1 MSSLAQMVIR
11 LVAEARQF
19 KADLNDAAQHTQKVA
34 ADITQSTGKVQQ
46 ASAALGDQL
55 GVQRDI
61 SEMAGAAVAQMGVL
75 YGSAAVSIGALGY
88 AYVKGSKES
97 DAYTKALVL
106 SGNAAGTTSGQLGTM
121 AANISKVV
129 GTQYAAAEA
138 LAKMAQSSGVG
149 SDNLEAFTRSAI
161 KFETVTGV
169 AVSETVKHFNELANS
184 PVAASLK
191 LNGTFNYLTAS
202 VYRQINSLQE
212 QGKATEAADLAQK
225 AFANTLDTRSAQ
237 MVGQIGTIEA
247 AWKGVWNVV
256 KGAGDAML
264 NIGRVQP
271 TAMKLAEVSAKIA
284 AARGQDKNRQFS
296 MPWDSSLA
304 DLQAEQAILQETVR
318 LEKRGAEAAAER
330 KKQTE
335 AVAEWDKTGLKYLSD
350 KAKMEQD
357 ITAAKNLGITAG
369 ESEAKIEERIKAIR
383 DSYEKKTPKAGV
395 DQQANAYRALMEN
408 INAKVVAQEQ
418 ELQVGKKL
426 TEADKL
432 YIQLDRLVA
441 EGKIKAKDAYSDA
454 TIELIENLRVKELAS
469 AAEKEALKVAQ
480 AVSKERQQLREKES
494 DGIAAFMAKQT
505 EATHA
510 SLAGIEGRVRGLR
523 DEADAAL
530 IAQQQHVSMAQAIE
544 MVAIAKL
551 EEAKAN
557 KFVEGSEGWKA
568 IEREIAARKELL
580 GLIAS
585 KDIREAT
592 ASALKEAA
600 DEAKRSNED
609 VARSMTDQI
618 MRGGKNAA
626 QYLRD
631 LFRTLVLRPMVQP
644 VASAVTGVLNSAL
657 GGSNAVGQVG
667 SSMLTSTI
675 GNSLGLTS
683 SAGLGSLFG
692 SSTAY
697 GAAIGTSSVG
707 AGSQAAMLAAQTGEF
722 GAAGLSATAGAAGGT
737 MATIGAAMPY
747 VAAAVLAYSLLSD
760 GGTKPSI
767 EGGYSTAGDPGTNGK
782 AYVNGLYG
790 GALDGSAKTVVEGMT
805 ASYLATV
812 KAAGGKAG
820 TFTASEFTGID
831 QNGHASAIDMSAF
844 VNGKAVYNRFAD
856 LGTNKVGSSDAE
868 VKAALELASQK
879 ALIEALKATD
889 MGPVL
894 NDYLAGVT
902 VQGKALADLTAVV
915 SDVTNV
921 GALHAALKGL
931 PFEALTAMSVEATK
945 ALAEATGGFDALKN
959 KLGSYLQNFYSDSE
973 RAALTTRQVG
983 TELAGLGLS
992 MPTTRAGFRALVDA
1006 QDLTTEAGRKNY
1018 AVLMNVADAF
1028 ASVVPVADAAAESV
1042 SNAADLEAERTKAL
1056 SEAKGALQASIS
1068 AERER
1073 IQGLIDADQ
1082 AVADKVRGVFDLLS
1096 SSAAEL
1102 YGQVDAAAAMSA
1114 ANGRAYISTTLA
1126 LMNAGGV
1133 MPDQASLQAAIVA
1146 ARGGLAE
1153 TRYASK
1159 FEADRARLQLAGELS
1174 RLKLKTGE
1182 QLSTAE
1188 RQLAVD
1194 KEQLSALDKMV
1205 NGLDGLKEPVVAIKE
1220 AVATWLKLQTG
1231 KAGSSGA
1238 TGSSGSAF
1246 VTGAGG
1252 SAPAA
1257 SYAFSKPS
1265 LNGGMVPVTDAG
1277 EIARLT
1283 TIRDAAHGI
1292 GADPAALAAAAKESG
1307 VSMTELASAL
1317 GVPLT
1322 DARAWFGAA
1331 GIPAFAAGGDHAGG
1345 LAFAGEFG
1353 RELVSMGPARVFNAR
1368 DTSRILTGEA
1378 AAGGGTKEEIAQLRD
1393 EAKRVAVANL
1403 TIQHK
1408 LLKLFDDWDRKGMP
1422 ATRVTT

>member
-46 ASAALGDQL
+46 AAAALGDQL

-61 SEMAGAAVAQMGVL
+61 SDKAGAAVAQMGVL
-75 YGSAAVSIGALGY
+75 YGLAAVSIGALGY

-191 LNGTFNYLTAS
+191 LNETFNYLTAS

-304 DLQAEQAILQETVR
+304 DLQAEQTILQETVR

-395 DQQANAYRALMEN
+395 DQQANAYRNLMES
-408 INAKVVAQEQ
+408 INAKVMAQEQ
-418 ELQVGKKL
+418 ELQMGKEL
-426 TEADKL
+426 SEADKL

-454 TIELIENLRVKELAS
+454 TIEMVENLRVGGLKI
-469 AAEKEALKVAQ
+469 AAEKEELKLAQVVA
-480 AVSKERQQLREKES
+480 KERQQLRDKES
-494 DGIAAFMAKQT
+494 DGIEAYMAKQT
-505 EATHA
+505 QATHA
-510 SLAGIEGRVRGLR
+510 SLAGIDSRVKGMR

-530 IAQQQHVSMAQAIE
+530 IAYQQHVSMAQAIE
-544 MVAIAKL
+544 MVAIARL
-551 EEAKAN
+551 EEAKAT

-585 KDIREAT
+585 KDVREAT
-592 ASALKEAA
+592 ASALKDAA
-600 DEAKRSNED
+600 EEAKRANED

-631 LFRTLVLRPMVQP
+631 LFRTLVLRPLVQP
-644 VASAVTGVLNSAL
+644 VAGAVTGMLNSAL
-657 GGSNAVGQVG
+657 GGGSAAGQVG
-667 SSMLTSTI
+667 SSMLTSSI
-675 GNSLGLTS
+675 GNALGLTS

-697 GAAIGTSSVG
+697 GAAIGTTSVG

-722 GAAGLSATAGAAGGT
+722 GAAGLTATAGSAGGA
-737 MATIGAAMPY
+737 MATIGAAAPY
-747 VAAAVLAYSLLSD
+747 IAAAVLAYSLLSN

-805 ASYLATV
+805 ANYLATV

-820 TFTASEFTGID
+820 SFTASQFTGID

-902 VQGKALADLTAVV
+902 VQGQELAALTAIV

-973 RAALTTRQVG
+973 RAALTTKQVG
-983 TELAGLGLS
+983 AELGALGLTL
-992 MPTTRAGFRALVDA
+992 PTTREGFRALVEA
-1006 QDLTTEAGRKNY
+1006 QDLTTEAGRASY
-1018 AVLMNVADAF
+1018 AALLNVADAF
-1028 ASVVPVADAAAESV
+1028 AAVVPVTEAAAAAV
-1042 SNAADLEAERTKAL
+1042 SEAADLEAERTRAL
-1056 SEAKGALQASIS
+1056 SDAKGALEKSTG

-1082 AVADKVRGVFDLLS
+1082 AAVDRLRGVFDLLAT
-1096 SSAAEL
+1096 SAAEL

-1114 ANGRAYISTTLA
+1114 ANGRAYISTALA
-1126 LMNAGGV
+1126 LINAGGV
-1133 MPDQASLQAAIVA
+1133 VPDQAGLQSAIAA
-1146 ARGGLAE
+1146 ARSGVAD

-1174 RLKLKTGE
+1174 QLKDKTGE

-1194 KEQLSALDKMV
+1194 KAQLTALEQMV
-1205 NGLDGLKEPVVAIKE
+1205 AGLDGLKEPVLAIAD
-1220 AVATWLKLQTG
+1220 AVAAWVALQTP
-1231 KAGSSGA
+1231 KVSSASGA
-1238 TGSSGSAF
+1238 TAAVFGGTATF
-1246 VTGAGG
+1246 GGGGGGG
-1252 SAPAA
+1252 STATDQSPYVFDPADFGGLSA
-1257 SYAFSKPS
+1257 EEYQRRLKGLIPGFA
-1265 LNGGMVPVTDAG
+1265 NGGD
-1277 EIARLT
+1277 
-1283 TIRDAAHGI
+1283 
-1292 GADPAALAAAAKESG
+1292 
-1307 VSMTELASAL
+1307 
-1317 GVPLT
+1317 
-1322 DARAWFGAA
+1322 F
-1331 GIPAFAAGGDHAGG
+1331 AGG
-1345 LAFAGEFG
+1345 LAMVGERG
-1353 RELVSMGPARVFNAR
+1353 PELVAMGPARVFTAQ
-1368 DTSRILTGEA
+1368 DTARILTGD
-1378 AAGGGTKEEIAQLRD
+1378 AGGGAGAGGAMDLAELRD
-1393 EAKRVAVANL
+1393 ESKRLALANL
-1403 TIQHK
+1403 NLQRQMIK
-1408 LLKLFDDWDRKGMP
+1408 LLEVLDDWDHKGMP
-1422 ATRVTT
+1422 PVRATGVTS